1 MSSRGRLP
9 LGILRL
15 QRAARVGPV
24 MRCTWALGIAALAVA
39 MQAQA
44 AGYDTPIIYTARHLG
59 MGGTAIGY
67 VSDASAAFHNPA
79 GLQHVGG
86 LSLLGDFSLLLGEVT
101 GSPQNAEATRSLESN
116 RVVAPFFMVG
126 AAARLHPWLSAGLA
140 VFPVASGGAEYEYT
154 IANPAID
161 STEILFFE
169 ATPLVS
175 LNVPKDRWLPGQLA
189 FGLGYRISYLS
200 FERKQGRPDDPGLLD
215 LEMTGTNFTGFRA
228 GLQYQP
234 VPYFSVGFVFRN
246 KIRVVAKADEA
257 TVFLRQATDAEL
269 PFVLPAKFGG
279 GMRFDI
285 DQFGLAL
292 DGEYALQSQNDENAL
307 SGMLDGERTEATNIA
322 RWKNG
327 VTGRVGVEYR
337 FPLAA
342 AHIPARVGYVFD
354 SQVANP
360 AYPSAFGTPPAATHS
375 VTVGTGYVMDAWQVN
390 VAVARRQGS
399 TEVSEDE
406 LIGCRF
412 CGFAGR
418 YAIEMTGFYL
428 DASTELDL

>member
-1 MSSRGRLP
+1 
-9 LGILRL
+9 
-15 QRAARVGPV
+15 
-24 MRCTWALGIAALAVA
+24 MRQAWVIGLAALAVA
-39 MQAQA
+39 MRAQA
-44 AGYDTPIIYTARHLG
+44 AGYDTPIVYTARHMG

-79 GLQHVGG
+79 GLQHVAG
-86 LSLLGDFSLLLGEVT
+86 LSLLGDFSLLVGEVT
-101 GSPQNAEATRSLESN
+101 GSPQNAEATRSLTSN
-116 RVVAPFFMVG
+116 PVVAPFFLVG

-161 STEILFFE
+161 STQILFFE
-169 ATPLVS
+169 ATPLIS

-200 FERKQGRPDDPGLLD
+200 FERKQGRADNPRLLD
-215 LEMTGTNFTGFRA
+215 LEMTGKDFTGIRA
-228 GLQYQP
+228 GLQYRP
-234 VPYFSVGFVFRN
+234 TPYVSMGFGFRN
-246 KIRVVAKADEA
+246 KIRVVAKADDA

-269 PFVLPAKFGG
+269 PFVLPAKFGS
-279 GMRFDI
+279 GMRFDFG
-285 DQFGLAL
+285 DLGLAL
-292 DGEYALQSQNDENAL
+292 DGEYSLQSQNDENSL
-307 SGMLDGERTEATNIA
+307 SGMLDGERTEATNVA

-327 VTGRVGVEYR
+327 ITGRIGLEYR
-337 FPLAA
+337 FRLGDARV
-342 AHIPARVGYVFD
+342 PARAGYVFD
-354 SQVANP
+354 SAVANP

-375 VTVGTGYVMDAWQVN
+375 VTVGTGYVMDSWQVN
-390 VAVARRQGS
+390 LAVAHRQGS
-399 TEVSEDE
+399 TKVSEDE

-428 DASTELDL
+428 DASTDFDL

>member
-1 MSSRGRLP
+1 MH
-9 LGILRL
+9 
-15 QRAARVGPV
+15 
-24 MRCTWALGIAALAVA
+24 
-39 MQAQA
+39 AQA
-44 AGYDTPIIYTARHLG
+44 AGYDTPIVYTARHQG
-59 MGGTAIGY
+59 MGGTAISY

-79 GLQHVGG
+79 GLQHVSG

-116 RVVAPFFMVG
+116 QVVAPFFLVG

-140 VFPVASGGAEYEYT
+140 VFPVASGGAQYEYT

-161 STEILFFE
+161 STQILFFE
-169 ATPLVS
+169 TTPLIS
-175 LNVPKDRWLPGQLA
+175 LNVPKDRWLPGKLA
-189 FGLGYRISYLS
+189 FGLGYRISTLS
-200 FERKQGRPDDPGLLD
+200 FERKQGRADNPRLLD
-215 LEMTGTNFTGFRA
+215 LEMTGTDFKGIRA

-234 VPYFSVGFVFRN
+234 VTYFSMGFVFRN

-269 PFVLPAKFGG
+269 PFVLPAKFGS

-285 DQFGLAL
+285 GGLGLAL
-292 DGEYALQSQNDENAL
+292 DGEYTLQSQNDQNIL
-307 SGMLDGERTEATNIA
+307 SGELDGQRTEATNVA

-327 VTGRVGVEYR
+327 ITGRVGVEYR
-337 FPLAA
+337 FQLAT
-342 AHIPARVGYVFD
+342 AHIPARLGYVFD
-354 SQVANP
+354 SEVANP

-375 VTVGTGYVMDAWQVN
+375 VTVGTGYVMDSWQVN
-390 VAVARRQGS
+390 LAVAHRQGS

-428 DASTELDL
+428 DASTDLDL